1 MPGSRRKRTKFKEV
15 HKLIVIILA
24 VFFADRITKY
34 LLESLLIA
42 KGGIMEIIPPFFN
55 LTLSYN
61 KGAAF
66 GILNRHT
73 LFLAGASIIGILFL
87 TLFYFKEKKQTPS
100 IKYPIA
106 FIIGGALGN
115 LYDRIVYNHVIDFFD
130 FDFFNID
137 ISAFK
142 FKEIFH
148 FTGYHLHRWPAFN
161 IADSFIFIGVFLLI
175 IVTLISEQKQK
186 CTQK

>member
-1 MPGSRRKRTKFKEV
+1 M
-15 HKLIVIILA
+15 IVIITA
-24 VFFADRITKY
+24 VFIFDRITKY
-34 LLESLLIA
+34 FLESLLIA

-66 GILNRHT
+66 GILSKHT
-73 LFLAGASIIGILFL
+73 LFLALASFAGIAFLLF
-87 TLFYFKEKKQTPS
+87 FYAKEKTKSPS

-115 LYDRIVYNHVIDFFD
+115 LYDRIIHQHVIDFIDVD
-130 FDFFNID
+130 FID
-137 ISAFK
+137 INIAAFK
-142 FKEIFH
+142 IKEAFH

-161 IADSFIFIGVFLLI
+161 IADSFIFFGVILLVI
-175 IVTLISEQKQK
+175 ITLKTEIKK
-186 CTQK
+186 